1 MGMHSSAPGADF
13 EVVLGLTN
21 ELSMSDNGFYLT
33 RPPTMRNFLIKH
45 YADVWCGVNTRDSL
59 PILP

>member
-33 RPPTMRNFLIKH
+33 RPPTMRNFLIKE
-45 YADVWCGVNTRDSL
+45 YADVLFGDNNSDTL